1 MPRTR
6 QALVLM
12 NPASGNGNQDLD
24 AGLDYLRSQGI
35 QLLHKQPENP
45 EQVADLIKRHQGNI
59 DRVIV
64 GGGDGTMNMALGGV
78 LASGLPLGILPLG
91 TANDLARTLGLPQDL
106 QKACEIIAAGSTR
119 KIDIGEVNGHHFFN
133 VAHIGLAVEVARRS
147 NGELKRRL
155 GALAYPYA
163 AWTAFR
169 TRRTFSVSLH
179 CDDDMRSL
187 RAVQVSVGNG
197 RFYGGGIPIAEDAA
211 IDDGRLDL
219 YAIPGSRTGRL
230 LALLPLIR
238 SGSAKRSQDIVTM
251 AGQVVEVRTRR
262 PKTVSVDGEEMTHT
276 PARFRLKRNALEVF
290 VPKQP
295 GRPGVSPG
303 LTPGPGSDSGQ

>member
-1 MPRTR
+1 MAHAK
-6 QALVLM
+6 QALLLV
-12 NPASGNGNQDLD
+12 NPASGKGNEDLD
-24 AGLDYLRSQGI
+24 AGLECLHAQGI
-35 QLLHKQPENP
+35 QVLRKHPENP
-45 EQVADLIKRHQGNI
+45 EQVARLIKDHHGNI

-78 LASGLPLGILPLG
+78 LASGLPLGILPMG

-106 QKACEIIAAGSTR
+106 KAACGIIADGETR
-119 KIDIGEVNGHHFFN
+119 AIDIGVVNGHHFFN

-147 NGELKRRL
+147 NSELKQRL

-179 CDDDMRSL
+179 CDEDMQSL

-197 RFYGGGIPIAEDAA
+197 RFYGGGIPIAEDAT
-211 IDDGRLDL
+211 IDDGLLNL
-219 YAIPGSRTGRL
+219 YAIPASRSSRL
-230 LALLPLIR
+230 LALIPAMR
-238 SGSAKRSQDIVTM
+238 SGRAKQAKDVVAMS
-251 AGQVVEVRTRR
+251 GQEIEVRTRR

-276 PARFRLKRNALEVF
+276 PARFSRMRGALRVF
-290 VPKQP
+290 APAE
-295 GRPGVSPG
+295 R
-303 LTPGPGSDSGQ
+303 TRM